1 MTRRCPWKK
10 RSTPPAAVPASRR
23 PASFVR
29 GEHEF
34 RIVGYN
40 ARAALANNAHYSI
53 LSGAFEVGSHN
64 WALDCSFDDDGHLAS
79 IALLLLTAYITDD
92 AVVAKAS
99 LKIEDPLGRWPAA
112 VWESDEAYTF
122 HVWSGNSWQL
132 SQAGRSWTLPVP
144 EAFRGHESRYVQDD
158 HLTILCTVE
167 VLRAEEEE
175 SAIAEDMQKLLF
187 LLSEPKS
194 TTPTCM
200 LPDVTFVVE
209 QAEIQ
214 AHRLVLAMRS
224 PVFAAEL
231 LGDMREGTT
240 RHVMVEDMSASTFRA
255 MLRFIYTDELPIK
268 GKTTNER
275 GCKQKCAARRRVDKA
290 LDLLVAADRYDLEK
304 LRLMCE
310 KILSESIDTASVIPT
325 LMAVHGR
332 HSCRQLEASCI
343 EYLASDANVYANV
356 KATEEYKELE
366 DSCCSFLANVMDEVA
381 TCKLADNHAGTSLC
395 RPEQRTVSMY
405 NTSEVAHSIHELRI
419 PNFKSLHTSHGVKQ
433 RFSSDTF
440 QTGGHDWKLEASVK
454 EGRIS
459 VFTELLTDP
468 GTASVRVSLC
478 FMMDDPGGNSPLIM
492 WQAEENFN
500 SEGDSCGFS
509 CLISQEDDVS
519 VYADDGS
526 LTIRCDF
533 VLTNKL
539 CTVTSA
545 TSAGVEDMTLAPPP
559 NIVSHLEQLLVSEK
573 GADVMFLVENRE
585 IHAHSLIIATRS
597 PALYTMIVAMNQ
609 KEEYIIPVWGM
620 RVEVFKAVLRFIY
633 TDELPPF
640 EEIALAAGHG
650 VTTIAQDMLVAASR
664 FHLDRMKDKCE
675 TMVGECVSERNVVI
689 MLRLACRHNC
699 KKLEGYCMKFN

>member
-10 RSTPPAAVPASRR
+10 RSTPPPAAVPPASRR
-23 PASFVR
+23 PTSFVR

-34 RIVGYN
+34 HIVGYN

-53 LSGAFEVGSHN
+53 LSGAFKVGGHN
-64 WALDCSFDDDGHLAS
+64 WALDCSFHDDGHLAS

-175 SAIAEDMQKLLF
+175 ESAIAEDMQKLLF

-194 TTPTCM
+194 TTPACM

-275 GCKQKCAARRRVDKA
+275 GCKQKCAARRRVDMA

-325 LMAVHGR
+325 LMAVLGR

-343 EYLASDANVYANV
+343 EYLASDANVYANI

-366 DSCCSFLANVMDEVA
+366 DSCCSFLANVMDKVA
-381 TCKLADNHAGTSLC
+381 TS
-395 RPEQRTVSMY
+395 
-405 NTSEVAHSIHELRI
+405 
-419 PNFKSLHTSHGVKQ
+419 
-433 RFSSDTF
+433 
-440 QTGGHDWKLEASVK
+440 
-454 EGRIS
+454 
-459 VFTELLTDP
+459 
-468 GTASVRVSLC
+468 
-478 FMMDDPGGNSPLIM
+478 
-492 WQAEENFN
+492 
-500 SEGDSCGFS
+500 
-509 CLISQEDDVS
+509 
-519 VYADDGS
+519 
-526 LTIRCDF
+526 
-533 VLTNKL
+533 
-539 CTVTSA
+539 
-545 TSAGVEDMTLAPPP
+545 GVEDMTLAPPP

-573 GADVMFLVENRE
+573 GADVTFLVENKE
-585 IHAHSLIIATRS
+585 IHAHSLVIATRS
-597 PALYTMIVAMNQ
+597 PALYTMVLATNQ
-609 KEEYIIPVWGM
+609 EEYIVPVWGM

-699 KKLEGYCMKFN
+699 KKLEDYCMKFN